1 VLFHSAY
8 ARGGFGP
15 LESVLFVL
23 FLIGLAWLAW
33 PFATAIVGLWVSIST
48 RSAQDEARR
57 PIRSPTA
64 LLMPIYNEDPDEVL
78 GRLGRMLDALMA
90 AGGCGAFDAFVL
102 SDSTDPAR
110 RAAEERA
117 LAAFI
122 ARRPEWRIY
131 YRRRPRNTGH
141 KSGNIA
147 DWVRRW
153 GGAYDFMIV
162 LDADSLMSAETLIEL
177 VRRMEHRP
185 DLGLLQTPPTPIGS
199 GTLFGRFL
207 QFAAAAYAPIFARG
221 LSRVLAR
228 DGVYWGHNAIIRVH
242 AFAALCGLPELG
254 GKPPFG
260 GPILSHD
267 FVEGALLRRGGY
279 AVEIA
284 ADLAGSYE
292 EPPSNIAVY
301 AKRDR
306 RWAQGNLQHLRLLAA
321 PGFTPGA
328 RLNMFLGAFA
338 YLASPIWLLFLVT
351 AAAHAWIDARAPS
364 VYFPAGGAL
373 FPIWNPQ
380 PGPASFWLIALVAA
394 MLAAPRLLCVVWL
407 VLRRERRSFGGRLAV
422 LASWGGELVLSTL
435 LAPVL
440 MALQTRTVAEILL
453 GHDSGWAAADRADGG
468 VAPAAALR
476 LGAWPMAVG
485 LLLGGAALDT
495 SVIATAW
502 VLPLATPLILAPAL
516 IWLTGSRRAGRLA
529 RRLGLFLTPSE
540 VAPEPILRGEAARLA
555 GARTTAEDGAYAG
568 LPAR

>member
-1 VLFHSAY
+1 
-8 ARGGFGP
+8 
-15 LESVLFVL
+15 
-23 FLIGLAWLAW
+23 
-33 PFATAIVGLWVSIST
+33 
-48 RSAQDEARR
+48 
-57 PIRSPTA
+57 
-64 LLMPIYNEDPDEVL
+64 MPVYNEDCDEVL
-78 GRLGRMLDALMA
+78 DRLGRMLDALKA
-90 AGGCGAFDAFVL
+90 AGAGAIETFDAFVL
-102 SDSTDPAR
+102 SDSTDPTR
-110 RAAEERA
+110 RAEEERA
-117 LAAFI
+117 LADFI
-122 ARRPEWRIY
+122 RKRPDWRIY
-131 YRRRPRNTGH
+131 YRRRPRNIGH

-199 GTLFGRFL
+199 ETLFGRFL

-228 DGVYWGHNAIIRVH
+228 DGVYWGHNAIIRVQ
-242 AFAALCGLPELG
+242 AFAALCGLPVLG

-279 AVEIA
+279 SVEIA

-306 RWAQGNLQHLRLLAA
+306 RWAQGNLQHLRLLTT
-321 PGFTPGA
+321 PGLTIGA

-338 YLASPIWLLFLVT
+338 YLASPIWLLFLIT
-351 AAAHAWIDARAPS
+351 AAIHAWIDARAPS
-364 VYFPAGGAL
+364 VYFPAGRAL

-380 PGPASFWLIALVAA
+380 PGPASFWLILLVAA
-394 MLAAPRLLCVVWL
+394 MLAMPRLLCVLLLTV
-407 VLRRERRSFGGRLAV
+407 RRERLSFGGLLPV
-422 LASWGGELVLSTL
+422 VASWCGELVLSTL

-453 GHDSGWAAADRADGG
+453 GRDSGWTVADRADGG
-468 VAPAAALR
+468 VAPRAAFR
-476 LGAWPMAVG
+476 LGAWPMALG
-485 LLLGGAALDT
+485 IILGGAALDT
-495 SVIATAW
+495 SWVATLWVI
-502 VLPLATPLILAPAL
+502 PLAVPLILAPL
-516 IWLTGSRRAGRLA
+516 LVWVTGSRKAGRFAKRAGM
-529 RRLGLFLTPSE
+529 FLTPSE
-540 VAPEPILRGEAARLA
+540 VAPEPILRTTMVRRTEHNELEAAIYA
-555 GARTTAEDGAYAG
+555 QAAE
-568 LPAR
+568 